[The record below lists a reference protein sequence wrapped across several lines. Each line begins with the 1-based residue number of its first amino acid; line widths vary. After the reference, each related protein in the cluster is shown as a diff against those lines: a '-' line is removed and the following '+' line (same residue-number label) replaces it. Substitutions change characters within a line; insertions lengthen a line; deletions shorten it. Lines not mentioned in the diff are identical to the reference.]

1 MSNLTPPVP
10 ALHPIVR
17 IDYLIRVVTFPFFN
31 LVFLAALYPAGA
43 TPVVLIGI
51 FVYAIVWPQIAYFLA
66 KRSKTPKNAEIR
78 NLMIDALILGA
89 WLPVI
94 QFSVW
99 PSTIVS
105 FGLIGGVLSVGG
117 PLLALGGAAG
127 MVLGVILSGLV
138 IGFHVQQESI
148 SLLALVSIAAFAG
161 FMLLFSYL
169 SYAQSKRVVS
179 GIRQSRLQNNEI
191 VEKSIQLEQKSKELS
206 EAKENAEASSHAK
219 SQFLANM
226 SHELRTPLNA
236 IIGYSEMLT
245 EEAQDQGHQNYV
257 QDLQRIRNSG
267 KHLLSL
273 INEILDLSK
282 IEAGKMDLF
291 IESFELESF
300 LKSVVDSLAPVV
312 ATNKNQLLLQF
323 GQHGIVMHTDQTKLR
338 QVLLNLLSNA
348 CKFTNQGTIT
358 LDVALDASKN
368 EVVLAVSD
376 TGIGMTSEQLERLF
390 QPFTQGDAS
399 TTKKYGGT
407 GLGLTI
413 SKHFVEMMGG
423 GISMSSQPERGSTF
437 TVHLP
442 LAIPTVSKDDAA
454 LLQGNSSLTA
464 LSA

>member
-1 MSNLTPPVP
+1 MSNLTSPVQ
-10 ALHPIVR
+10 ALHPIARV
-17 IDYLIRVVTFPFFN
+17 DFLIRVVTFPFFA
-31 LVFLAALYPAGA
+31 LVVVAALYPAGV
-43 TPVVLIGI
+43 TPMVLIGS
-51 FVYAIVWPQIAYFLA
+51 FAHSFVWPHLAYFLA
-66 KRSKTPKNAEIR
+66 KRSKTPKNAEHR
-78 NLMIDALILGA
+78 NLMIDALIIGA
-89 WLPVI
+89 WLPLV

-99 PSTIVS
+99 PSTVVS
-105 FGLIGGVLSVGG
+105 FGLMGGLISVGG
-117 PLLALGGAAG
+117 PLLALGGAAA
-127 MVLGVILSGLV
+127 MVLGVVLSGLV

-148 SLLALVSIAAFAG
+148 SLLALVSIAALAG
-161 FMLLFSYL
+161 FMLLFSYQ

-191 VEKSIQLEQKSKELS
+191 VEKSIRLEQKSKELS
-206 EAKENAEASSHAK
+206 EAKEIAEASSLAK

-226 SHELRTPLNA
+226 SHDLRTPLNT

-257 QDLQRIRNSG
+257 QDLERIRNSG

-291 IESFELESF
+291 LEDFELESL

-358 LDVALDASKN
+358 LDVALAASKN

-376 TGIGMTSEQLERLF
+376 TGIGMTSEQLGRLF

-413 SKHFVEMMGG
+413 SKHFVAMMGG
-423 GISMSSQPERGSTF
+423 SILVSSQPERGSTF

-442 LAIPTVSKDDAA
+442 LAIATATKDDAVT
-454 LLQGNSSLTA
+454 LQRNSALTA
-464 LSA
+464 